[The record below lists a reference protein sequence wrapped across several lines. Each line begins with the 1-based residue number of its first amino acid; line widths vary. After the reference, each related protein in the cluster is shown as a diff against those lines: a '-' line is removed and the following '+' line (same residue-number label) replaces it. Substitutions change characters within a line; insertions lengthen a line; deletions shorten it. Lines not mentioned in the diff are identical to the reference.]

1 MSSTVAIVG
10 AGRVGRG
17 VGRRLRELG
26 WKIGAVV
33 ARSRAKANRAVR
45 AIGAGVA
52 HGGLTRQAVG
62 ADLILISTPDD
73 SIEPVARDLARIGG
87 NEWRGKIALHTSGA
101 LDRSS
106 LESLAKLGAST
117 GSLHP
122 LQTFSGRE
130 VPDLDGIVFAIEGDR
145 RALRTARNIAR
156 SLGGVPVVVEG
167 AHKAAYHAAGTM
179 VAGQGLALV
188 EAATQILMESGFT
201 RRQAVQALLPLVR
214 QMLLNFERHGPRVAW
229 TGPHSRGDYATIARH
244 GAALTKFPHEFGGA
258 YHALTILAGRVLAA
272 NPAAAEKALERAL
285 QDSK

>member
-17 VGRRLRELG
+17 LGRRLRELG

-33 ARSRAKANRAVR
+33 SRSRAKANRAVR
-45 AIGAGVA
+45 AIGGGVA
-52 HGGLTRQAVG
+52 HGGLTGQAVG
-62 ADLILISTPDD
+62 ADLVLISTPDD
-73 SIEPVARDLARIGG
+73 SIEPVARDLAKIGG
-87 NEWRGKIALHTSGA
+87 DEWRGKIVLHTSGA
-101 LDRSS
+101 LDRTA
-106 LESLAKLGAST
+106 LEPLEKLGAST

-130 VPDLDGIVFAIEGDR
+130 VPDLDGVVFAIEGDR
-145 RALRTARNIAR
+145 RALRAARNIAR
-156 SLGGVPVVVEG
+156 SLGGTPVAIEG

-188 EAATQILMESGFT
+188 EAATEILMESGFT
-201 RRQAVQALLPLVR
+201 RRQAVQALLPLMR

-244 GAALTKFPHEFGGA
+244 NAALTKFPREFGGA
-258 YHALTILAGRVLAA
+258 YQALTILAGRVLAA
-272 NPAAAEKALERAL
+272 NPAVAEKALEQAI
-285 QDSK
+285 QDFE

>member
-1 MSSTVAIVG
+1 MSLTVAIVG

-17 VGRRLRELG
+17 LGGRLRELG
-26 WKIGAVV
+26 WQIGAVI
-33 ARSRAKANRAVR
+33 ARSRAKASRAVR
-45 AIGAGVA
+45 VIGGGVA

-62 ADLILISTPDD
+62 ADLILIATPDD
-73 SIEPVARDLARIGG
+73 SIESVARDLAKIGG
-87 NEWRGKIALHTSGA
+87 SEWRGKIALHTSGA
-101 LDRSS
+101 LDRSA
-106 LESLAKLGAST
+106 LEPLADLGAST

-130 VPDLDGIVFAIEGDR
+130 VPELDGVVFAIEGDK

-156 SLGGVPVVVEG
+156 ALGGVPVVVDG

-188 EAATQILMESGFT
+188 EAATQILMASGFT
-201 RRQAVQALLPLVR
+201 RRQAVQALLPLMR

-244 GAALTKFPHEFGGA
+244 HAALAKFPREFGGA
-258 YHALTILAGRVLAA
+258 YRALTFLAGQVLAA
-272 NPAAAEKALERAL
+272 NSAKAEKALERAL
-285 QDSK
+285 KDSE